1 MSKKLKL
8 PQSYKGE
15 VEVIAEVAKKV
26 NLTKAQVKD
35 TFVATREV
43 VQSELEALRK
53 VSIPE
58 IGVLEPTYR
67 PKKEGVKGNNPATN
81 ESIIYDRP
89 EKYSAKIVLKKNL
102 RDVFDENMKAKDA
115 INMSRESL
123 DKDLNKEEA

>member
-43 VQSELEALRK
+43 VQTELEALRK

-67 PKKEGVKGNNPATN
+67 PKKEGVKGNNPSTN

-123 DKDLNKEEA
+123 DAELNKED